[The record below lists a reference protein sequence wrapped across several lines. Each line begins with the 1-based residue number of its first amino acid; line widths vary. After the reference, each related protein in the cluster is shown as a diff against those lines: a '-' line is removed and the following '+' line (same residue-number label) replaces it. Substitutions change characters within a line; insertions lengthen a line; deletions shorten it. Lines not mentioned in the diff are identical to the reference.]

1 MPAYRLNF
9 RQYLELEKL
18 HFGAFAPLRGFMDAG
33 TFHSVVDTMRLPDGT
48 VFPLPVVFD
57 VQADQAGACETAS
70 EVDLVFDGR
79 SVGTLRPNSLYD
91 CDKRSVAAKVYGTAD
106 AAHPGVDQFY
116 RMGDRFVG
124 GAVTLHSRVDY
135 DFSRYER
142 TPDECWAEFA
152 RRDWKTVIG
161 FQTRNVPHRAHE
173 YLLRLGL
180 ELGDGL
186 FIQPLIGQK
195 KPGDY
200 TPESVMAG
208 YEALVG
214 RFLPADH
221 VMLATL
227 STYMRY
233 AGPREAVFHA
243 IIRRNY
249 GCTHFIVGRDHAGV
263 GGYYDKYA
271 AHDLTRQFEGELGIE
286 ILRLHGPYHCRRCDG
301 IVTER
306 TCPHGAWDVDTEA
319 GLTTEISG
327 TMVREMLS
335 GGAEPAPHIMR
346 PEIVASLAKAD
357 LFIETSDSGP
367 EKLSKAS

>member
-1 MPAYRLNF
+1 MPAYQLNF

-18 HFGAFAPLRGFMDAG
+18 HFGAFAPLTGFMDEAAFTG
-33 TFHSVVDTMRLPDGT
+33 VVDTMRLPDGS
-48 VFPLPVVFD
+48 VFTLPVVFD
-57 VQADQAGACETAS
+57 VSAGDAKTFETAGAVE
-70 EVDLVFDGR
+70 LLFDGQA
-79 SVGTLRPNSLYD
+79 VGVLSPTGVFS
-91 CDKRSVAAKVYGTAD
+91 CDKPAVAAKVYGTGD
-106 AAHPGVDQFY
+106 AAHAGVDQFY

-124 GAVTLHSRVDY
+124 GPVHLTRKIDY
-135 DFSRYER
+135 GFSAFER
-142 TPDECWAEFA
+142 TPDECKAAFSA
-152 RRDWKTVIG
+152 RGWKTVVG

-186 FIQPLIGQK
+186 FVQPLIGQK

-200 TPESVMAG
+200 TPQSVMAG
-208 YEALVG
+208 YRALIG
-214 RFLPADH
+214 DFLPADH
-221 VMLATL
+221 VLLATL

-271 AHDLTRQFEGELGIE
+271 AHDLTRRFEHELGIE
-286 ILRLHGPYHCRRCDG
+286 ILRLHGPYHCSVCGG
-301 IVTER
+301 IVTEK
-306 TCPHGAWDVDTEA
+306 TCPHGA
-319 GLTTEISG
+319 GGGHGTTEISG

-335 GGAEPAPHIMR
+335 GGADPEPHIMR
-346 PEIVASLAKAD
+346 PEIVASLAGEH
-357 LFIETSDSGP
+357 LFIGESSHD
-367 EKLSKAS
+367 